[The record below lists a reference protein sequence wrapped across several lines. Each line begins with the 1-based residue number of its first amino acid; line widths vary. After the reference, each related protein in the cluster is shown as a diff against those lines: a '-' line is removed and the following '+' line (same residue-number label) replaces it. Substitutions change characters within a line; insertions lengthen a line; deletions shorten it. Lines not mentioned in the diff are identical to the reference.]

1 MEGLEI
7 GLLYSNSHW
16 EVDALENIVNQFE
29 IVKIKTPQQ
38 DLEFSI
44 HQMVKIALRTISTGI
59 NNPFTA
65 VACIDNLTAVMS
77 YLAQAKFPS
86 KYLFDE
92 KENLRIVADILEFE
106 GVLDAAFNQIRQ
118 FASGSP
124 AVIIRLMEA
133 LTTIRS
139 FTEDESHKRQ
149 SSNTLKWF

>member
-1 MEGLEI
+1 VEGLEI

-44 HQMVKIALRTISTGI
+44 YQMVEIALRTISPGI
-59 NNPFTA
+59 NNPLTA
-65 VACIDNLTAVMS
+65 IACIDNLTAVMS

-92 KENLRIVADILEFE
+92 KENLRIVADIL
-106 GVLDAAFNQIRQ
+106 DAAFN
-118 FASGSP
+118 
-124 AVIIRLMEA
+124 
-133 LTTIRS
+133 
-139 FTEDESHKRQ
+139 
-149 SSNTLKWF
+149 

>member
-44 HQMVKIALRTISTGI
+44 HQMVKIALRTISPGI

-118 FASGSP
+118 FAGGSP

-133 LTTIRS
+133 LKTIRN
-139 FTEDESHKRQ
+139 FTDDESHKRQ